1 MTRYSR
7 ARIGKRQI
15 AIDIPEKWYLEIQE
29 HAEDQYMTMKDWI
42 ILAMV
47 EQIKKEKKLGF

>member
-1 MTRYSR
+1 M
-7 ARIGKRQI
+7 
-15 AIDIPEKWYLEIQE
+15 EIQE
-29 HAEDQYMTMKDWI
+29 HAEDHYMTMKDWI